1 MSQKKYSKRI
11 AATAGSLAC
20 IAAAPAVS
28 EAGLLTVTGSPVTLA
43 TSAASGTSVTWD
55 IDGVGIGEFRL
66 WTNSGAISFASD
78 TFFGGQGNGRGLVAP
93 SYTDNVQALDA
104 SFNVGPS
111 VAPLSWGSATSGF
124 YKVTVHG
131 IELLLGQIGEIC

>member
-28 EAGLLTVTGSPVTLA
+28 EAGLVTVTGSPVTLA

-66 WTNSGAISFASD
+66 WKSGGDIQFASD
-78 TFFGGQGNGRGLVAP
+78 TFSSGQGNGRSILYRQCAG
-93 SYTDNVQALDA
+93 
-104 SFNVGPS
+104 VGREFQCW
-111 VAPLSWGSATSGF
+111 AIGSA
-124 YKVTVHG
+124 VQLG
-131 IELLLGQIGEIC
+131 IRHQWLLPSSPRDV